1 MIAIDSLE
9 IKELLPTSLSDSSR
23 VWVYQAE
30 SNLSENEVAL
40 VKQACE
46 QFIPAWK
53 AHGTNLQADYRILFD
68 RFICLFVDESGQ
80 DATGCSIDSSVHFIQ
95 QLEKSLGKSLMQRTQ
110 VIYFDEN
117 GELKEIEMN
126 QMSGK
131 INEDTLVL
139 NNLITSL
146 GEMRKGWLVP
156 AKDSWH
162 ARML

>member
-1 MIAIDSLE
+1 MIATNTSAIA
-9 IKELLPTSLSDSSR
+9 ELLPTTLSDSSR

-40 VKQACE
+40 IKQACE

-68 RFICLFVDESGQ
+68 RFVCLFVDESGQ
-80 DATGCSIDSSVHFIQ
+80 DATGCSIDSSVHFMQ
-95 QLEKSLGKSLMQRTQ
+95 QLEKALGKSLMQRTQ
-110 VIYFDEN
+110 VIYFNEDS
-117 GELKEIEMN
+117 ELQELEMN
-126 QMSGK
+126 QMSGTVK
-131 INEDTLVL
+131 ADTLVF
-139 NNLITSL
+139 NNLINSL
-146 GEMRKGWLVP
+146 GDMKKGWLVA

>member
-1 MIAIDSLE
+1 MIAIDTLA
-9 IKELLPTSLSDSSR
+9 IQELLPASLTDSSR

-30 SNLSENEVAL
+30 SKLSNNEVAL

-46 QFIPAWK
+46 KFIPAWK

-68 RFICLFVDESGQ
+68 RFVCLFVDESGQ

-95 QLEKSLGKSLMQRTQ
+95 QLEKALGKSLMQRTQ
-110 VIYFDEN
+110 VIYLNEDGVIQEKEMNEMGGTIN
-117 GELKEIEMN
+117 GE
-126 QMSGK
+126 
-131 INEDTLVL
+131 TLVF
-139 NNLITSL
+139 NNLVTSL

>member
-1 MIAIDSLE
+1 MIATNTSAIA
-9 IKELLPTSLSDSSR
+9 ELLPTTLSDSSR

-40 VKQACE
+40 IKQACE

-68 RFICLFVDESGQ
+68 RFVCLFVDESGQ

-95 QLEKSLGKSLMQRTQ
+95 QLEKALGKSLMQRTQ
-110 VIYFDEN
+110 VIYFNEDS
-117 GELKEIEMN
+117 ELQEIEMN
-126 QMSGK
+126 QMSGTVK
-131 INEDTLVL
+131 ADTLVF
-139 NNLITSL
+139 NNLINSL
-146 GEMRKGWLVP
+146 GDMKKGWLVA

>member
-1 MIAIDSLE
+1 MIAIDSQKIE
-9 IKELLPTSLSDSSR
+9 QLLPETLSDSSR

-30 SNLSENEVAL
+30 SVLTNSEVAL
-40 VKQACE
+40 IKKACE

-68 RFICLFVDESGQ
+68 RFLCLFVDESGQ
-80 DATGCSIDSSVHFIQ
+80 DATGCSIDSSVHFVQ
-95 QLEKSLGKSLMQRTQ
+95 QLEKTLGKSMMQRTQ
-110 VIYFDEN
+110 VIFLDEE
-117 GELKEIEMN
+117 GEVHEVEMN
-126 QMSGK
+126 EMSGR
-131 INEDTLVL
+131 IDSETLVF

-146 GEMRKGWLVP
+146 GEMKKGWLVP

>member
-1 MIAIDSLE
+1 MIATNTSAIA
-9 IKELLPTSLSDSSR
+9 ELLPTTLSDSSR

-40 VKQACE
+40 IKQACE

-68 RFICLFVDESGQ
+68 RFVCLFVDESGQ

-95 QLEKSLGKSLMQRTQ
+95 QLEKALGKSLMQRTQ
-110 VIYFDEN
+110 VIYFNEDS
-117 GELKEIEMN
+117 ELQELEMN
-126 QMSGK
+126 QMSGTVK
-131 INEDTLVL
+131 ADTLVF
-139 NNLITSL
+139 NNLINSL
-146 GEMRKGWLVP
+146 GDMKKGWLVA